1 MRKKNI
7 ILLASIILFFVP
19 TFVLI
24 TNVNESN
31 ISHAAYV
38 RARPES
44 SGQILID
51 PSLKVETIFKDGLK
65 GPTTGMAFLGPNDIL
80 VLEKNTGKVQR
91 ILNGNLQEN
100 PLLQVNVGTEVEL
113 GLLGIATSNNQE
125 GKTSVFLYYSEANSS
140 GVVVGKANSS
150 GVVVGNRLYK
160 YELVDN
166 RLVNPLLL
174 LNLPATSPIPGHENN
189 HNGGKLVI
197 GPDNNVYVIVGDV
210 GGRMGNIQNIMRG
223 NSPDGTSGILRV
235 TQDGKSVDDGP
246 FGSSVPN
253 ILYYAYGI
261 RNSFGFDFDP
271 VTGNLW
277 DSENGGIDK
286 DEINYVYP
294 GFNSGWRKAMGMAL
308 LRFNPNQDLFS
319 FEGKGNYSDPE
330 FVWKVTVAPTALK
343 FLNSTKLGTQ
353 YENTIFVG
361 DVKTGNLYNF
371 KLDSDRKQLLLEP
384 PLNDRVAD
392 TPDEVQSIV
401 FGQGFGVIT
410 DIQVG
415 PDGYLYILGI
425 NGSIYRVVPA

>member
-91 ILNGNLQEN
+91 ILDGNLQEN

-125 GKTSVFLYYSEANSS
+125 GKTSVFLYYSE
-140 GVVVGKANSS
+140 ANSS

-308 LRFNPNQDLFS
+308 QRFDANQDLFS

>member
-7 ILLASIILFFVP
+7 ILLASVILFFVP

-44 SGQILID
+44 SGQVLID
-51 PSLKVETIFKDGLK
+51 PSVKVETIFKDGLK

-91 ILNGNLQEN
+91 ILDGNLQEN

-140 GVVVGKANSS
+140 GVVVG
-150 GVVVGNRLYK
+150 NRLYK

-189 HNGGKLVI
+189 HNGGKVVI

-308 LRFNPNQDLFS
+308 QRFDPNQDLFS

-371 KLDSDRKQLLLEP
+371 KLDSGRKQLLLEP

-425 NGSIYRVVPA
+425 NGSIYRIVPA

>member
-44 SGQILID
+44 SGQIIID

-91 ILNGNLQEN
+91 ILNGNLQQN

-125 GKTSVFLYYSEANSS
+125 GKTSVFLYYSE
-140 GVVVGKANSS
+140 ANSS

-308 LRFNPNQDLFS
+308 QRFDANQDLFS

-371 KLDSDRKQLLLEP
+371 KLDSGRKQLLLEP

>member
-91 ILNGNLQEN
+91 ILDGKLQEN

-125 GKTSVFLYYSEANSS
+125 GKTSVFLYYSE
-140 GVVVGKANSS
+140 ANSS

-308 LRFNPNQDLFS
+308 QRFDANQDLFS